1 MPAEPTPDQHRALF
15 DDCWEIAR
23 ALPTSGV
30 LDRGRR
36 PYRAIRFERKLES
49 VRRDPAGLLSYI
61 TGMARRTSDGLEAL
75 VQYDRIDL
83 SVEQR
88 LILDEDKIYAPLFTA
103 EDRAAAREKLADWG
117 TQIEQLAR
125 DRAEQD
131 RDQSAQ
137 GDARVAALRATLPV
151 DLAELRTIAA
161 AANEP
166 EEMIAAN
173 QCILE
178 QQPNDVVA
186 LNRLG
191 RAFEAVGWDE
201 AACVSFEKVLEI
213 DPGNAIAKRRLQSL
227 AAER

>member
-1 MPAEPTPDQHRALF
+1 
-15 DDCWEIAR
+15 
-23 ALPTSGV
+23 
-30 LDRGRR
+30 
-36 PYRAIRFERKLES
+36 
-49 VRRDPAGLLSYI
+49 
-61 TGMARRTSDGLEAL
+61 MARRTSDGLEAL

-88 LILDEDKIYAPLFTA
+88 LILDEDKIYAPLVTA